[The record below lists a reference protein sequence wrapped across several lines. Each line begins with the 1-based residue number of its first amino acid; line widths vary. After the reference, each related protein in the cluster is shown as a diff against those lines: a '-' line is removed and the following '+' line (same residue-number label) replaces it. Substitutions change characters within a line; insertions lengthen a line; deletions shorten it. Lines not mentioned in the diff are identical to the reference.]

1 MNLETLIGAI
11 GPPEHNCILCGK
23 PTYFY
28 YEFEPNNPKKYGFAN
43 PSRHGERQLI
53 YIAVCEAHPEDRDT
67 WKEILKRLVAPM
79 N

>member
-1 MNLETLIGAI
+1 MSFETHIELMI
-11 GPPEHNCILCGK
+11 PPDGYCMLCGN

-28 YEFEPNNPKKYGFAN
+28 YEFEPKNPKKYGFAN

-53 YIAVCEAHPEDRDT
+53 YIPVCTAHPEDRDT
-67 WKEILKRLVAPM
+67 WKEILKRLVGPM